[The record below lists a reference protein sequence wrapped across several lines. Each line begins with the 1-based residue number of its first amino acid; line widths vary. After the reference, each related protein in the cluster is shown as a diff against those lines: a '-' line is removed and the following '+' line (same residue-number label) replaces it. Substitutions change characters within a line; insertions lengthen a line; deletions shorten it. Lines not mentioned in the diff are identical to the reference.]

1 VGEMDCGVVVVL
13 ALALNARSSCT
24 PARCPDMLEVK
35 GKILFVFW
43 PVMSSILNCDE
54 FIVLSNGTFSAPSSS
69 PTCGAAARSHTQN
82 CTHWSLTQRPR
93 RYYYRPAARSTL
105 AQDNQL
111 QKVCS
116 NCQVAR
122 GGLGPLDHP
131 PNRQAVPNFPRHFA
145 PPFPPIDCRELP
157 PDRPSPAPICS
168 VSNRKIVS
176 RLLNCQILRCIRKSR
191 QTLTFPLEA
200 ISFFPI
206 PHPNLDHALPLN
218 RIAATSPPCPSSLP

>member
-1 VGEMDCGVVVVL
+1 MFGSKLESNLWRCGPKPYPEL
-13 ALALNARSSCT
+13 HTLESYTATKALLLQTSSTVNASSRQ
-24 PARCPDMLEVK
+24 PASK
-35 GKILFVFW
+35 SLFQLPGGTRW
-43 PVMSSILNCDE
+43 TGPPGPPQQTSRPQ
-54 FIVLSNGTFSAPSSS
+54 LS
-69 PTCGAAARSHTQN
+69 
-82 CTHWSLTQRPR
+82 
-93 RYYYRPAARSTL
+93 
-105 AQDNQL
+105 
-111 QKVCS
+111 
-116 NCQVAR
+116 
-122 GGLGPLDHP
+122 P
-131 PNRQAVPNFPRHFA
+131 PFA

-218 RIAATSPPCPSSLP
+218 RIAATSPPCPSSRP